1 VKGVPND
8 AQILQIVPTPLDPI
22 QTKLANS
29 KFGEVSYG
37 SVLSYKQRVDTNS
50 LDIINIS
57 DAPPFPFFPLPVQPH
72 YHIALTRAQQRV
84 LMACKQHLISQRK
97 IGIQTREQ
105 CQIRSGMLCDPN
117 LSQPNFGGLL
127 WAKTFSSSSILPRAP
142 RSF

>member
-72 YHIALTRAQQRV
+72 YHIALTRAQQKSFDG
-84 LMACKQHLISQRK
+84 L
-97 IGIQTREQ
+97 QTTFDQSKENWN
-105 CQIRSGMLCDPN
+105 PN
-117 LSQPNFGGLL
+117 
-127 WAKTFSSSSILPRAP
+127 KRAM
-142 RSF
+142 SNSEWHAL